1 MAGIR
6 ELSLD
11 TSLATLWE
19 ELVYTW
25 TRLHARTATRDLA
38 AAFEE
43 LIERAEKTE
52 IGQRGHWRAEALA
65 DAAVDLADE
74 ELDDVSDDVIA
85 EVRHADRKV
94 DGDQGEAR
102 EARYLGPL
110 TLGAL
115 VRLGLESQLKRVR
128 GWTSALE
135 SEPEDALRKLGKR
148 LAKVIVGG
156 DAALAQRGSAAGARA
171 THRAREITSLVA
183 DINAVRRDTYGAL
196 VRLGNKNKR
205 PKDWPE
211 RFFRRGASSKVG
223 APMRGPVDP
232 PTG

>member
-6 ELSLD
+6 ELSVD

-74 ELDDVSDDVIA
+74 ELDDVSDDVVA
-85 EVRHADRKV
+85 EVRHADRKA
-94 DGDQGEAR
+94 DGDAR

-128 GWTSALE
+128 GWVSSLD
-135 SEPEDALRKLGKR
+135 SEPEEGLRKLGKR
-148 LAKVIVGG
+148 LAKVVTSG
-156 DAALAQRGSAAGARA
+156 DAALAQRGTAAGARA

-196 VRLGNKNKR
+196 VRLGIKSRR

-211 RFFRRGASSKVG
+211 RFFRRGASSKVS
-223 APMRGPVDP
+223 APKGDP

>member
-1 MAGIR
+1 MAAPTSPLVRDVRAGVLHDDAVER
-6 ELSLD
+6 EAPTHSPV
-11 TSLATLWE
+11 TVRNRRNCSA
-19 ELVYTW
+19 VY
-25 TRLHARTATRDLA
+25 
-38 AAFEE
+38 
-43 LIERAEKTE
+43 K
-52 IGQRGHWRAEALA
+52 
-65 DAAVDLADE
+65 
-74 ELDDVSDDVIA
+74 
-85 EVRHADRKV
+85 
-94 DGDQGEAR
+94 
-102 EARYLGPL
+102 ARYLGPL

-128 GWTSALE
+128 GWTSSLE
-135 SEPEDALRKLGKR
+135 SEPEEALRKLGKR

-196 VRLGNKNKR
+196 VRLGIKGRR

-223 APMRGPVDP
+223 APNRGPVDP